1 MTEMLEKTDQLP
13 SPQLVHTLQAVL
25 LAEAKFLAR
34 LRDRVAEK
42 CRIKED
48 VDAIQGE
55 MNHENVVHVARFFF
69 LLKALDCSTPEA
81 IEALIEA
88 HNLKVKRLLDAEDFR
103 FRTRRE
109 LQKSVFKDAQQY
121 VCVKTVREKGRAVL
135 AKTEIAAL
143 LFDHMSRDSAVKTLD
158 LLVRAG
164 LLIEE
169 DSDPLS
175 GTNRKLIKTDGV
187 LEDAVAQ
194 YLAAIGASIVESN
207 EGTS

>member
-1 MTEMLEKTDQLP
+1 MSEEAKETQDLL
-13 SPQLVHTLQAVL
+13 SSQLVNTLQTVL
-25 LAEAKFLAR
+25 LAESRFLSC
-34 LRDRVAEK
+34 LRERTAEMCKVKGDVA
-42 CRIKED
+42 
-48 VDAIQGE
+48 VIQRE
-55 MNHENVVHVARFFF
+55 MNHENVVHIARFFF
-69 LLKALDCSTPEA
+69 LLKALDCSSPAA

-103 FRTRRE
+103 FRTRKE

-121 VCVKTVREKGRAVL
+121 VCVKTVKEKGRVVL

-169 DSDPLS
+169 DSNPLS
-175 GTNRKLIKTDGV
+175 GSNRKLITADDV
-187 LEDAVAQ
+187 LVDAVSS
-194 YLAAIGASIVESN
+194 YLSEISNSAAN
-207 EGTS
+207 

>member
-1 MTEMLEKTDQLP
+1 MADEAEKTEELLP
-13 SPQLVHTLQAVL
+13 PQLVNTLQAVL
-25 LAEAKFLAR
+25 LAESRFLFR
-34 LRDRVAEK
+34 LRERTAEMCK
-42 CRIKED
+42 VKED
-48 VDAIQGE
+48 VVAIQRE
-55 MNHENVVHVARFFF
+55 LNHENVVHVARFFF
-69 LLKALDCSTPEA
+69 LLKALDCSSPAA

-103 FRTRRE
+103 FRTRKE

-121 VCVKTVREKGRAVL
+121 VCVKTVKEKGRAVL

-143 LFDHMSRDSAVKTLD
+143 LFDHMSRDSAVKTID

-175 GTNRKLIKTDGV
+175 GSNRKLIKTDGI
-187 LEDAVAQ
+187 LEDTVAS
-194 YLAAIGASIVESN
+194 YLSDIGNLAIKLNGGKS
-207 EGTS
+207 

>member
-1 MTEMLEKTDQLP
+1 MAEGAEQTGELLP
-13 SPQLVHTLQAVL
+13 PQLVSTLQAVL
-25 LAEAKFLAR
+25 LAESRFLSR
-34 LRDRVAEK
+34 LRERTAEK

-48 VDAIQGE
+48 VEAIQRE
-55 MNHENVVHVARFFF
+55 MNHENVVHIARFFF
-69 LLKALDCSTPEA
+69 LIKTLDCSTPAA

-88 HNLKVKRLLDAEDFR
+88 HNLKVKRLLDAEDFQT
-103 FRTRRE
+103 RTRKE

-175 GTNRKLIKTDGV
+175 GSNRKLIKTDGI
-187 LEDAVAQ
+187 LEDAVAV
-194 YLAAIGASIVESN
+194 YLSEIGNSAVKLN
-207 EGTS
+207 GGKP

>member
-1 MTEMLEKTDQLP
+1 MAEEAEETGELLP
-13 SPQLVHTLQAVL
+13 PQLVNTLQAVL
-25 LAEAKFLAR
+25 LAESRFLSR
-34 LRDRVAEK
+34 LRERTAER
-42 CRIKED
+42 CIVKED
-48 VDAIQGE
+48 IEAIQRE

-69 LLKALDCSTPEA
+69 LLKALDCSTPAA

-88 HNLKVKRLLDAEDFR
+88 HNLKVKRLLDAEDFQ
-103 FRTRRE
+103 FRTRKE

-121 VCVKTVREKGRAVL
+121 VCVKTVKEKGRAVL

-164 LLIEE
+164 LLVEE

-175 GTNRKLIKTDGV
+175 GSNRKLIKTDGV

-194 YLAAIGASIVESN
+194 YLSDIGNPAAILNGDKS
-207 EGTS
+207 

>member
-1 MTEMLEKTDQLP
+1 MSEEAKKTQELP
-13 SPQLVHTLQAVL
+13 SSQLVNTLQTVL
-25 LAEAKFLAR
+25 LAESRFLSCLRAR
-34 LRDRVAEK
+34 TAEMCK
-42 CRIKED
+42 VEGDIE
-48 VDAIQGE
+48 VIQRE
-55 MNHENVVHVARFFF
+55 MNHENVVHIARFFF
-69 LLKALDCSTPEA
+69 LLKALDCSSPAA

-88 HNLKVKRLLDAEDFR
+88 HNLKVKRLLEASDFR
-103 FRTRRE
+103 FRTRKE

-121 VCVKTVREKGRAVL
+121 VCVKTVKEKGKVVL

-175 GTNRKLIKTDGV
+175 GSNRKLIEADDV
-187 LEDAVAQ
+187 LVDAVGS
-194 YLAAIGASIVESN
+194 YLSEISN
-207 EGTS
+207 SAVI